1 MSFQRIAVIGL
12 NWLGD
17 AVMSEPCLRA
27 LKDAHPDAT
36 ITVVTKKSFA
46 PLYECIPS
54 VSGTI
59 TWADEHER
67 KNIHAPLKEGNF
79 DLAVILPRSFRSALG
94 PWKARIPTRLGYT
107 ADFRSWFLNRRV
119 NRSKDVLAIHRVGY
133 YLRLLFELGI
143 DAPITAPTLTVPD
156 SDHNWV
162 HDQVAPDASRVVA
175 FNPGATY
182 GLAKQ
187 WFPERYAEVARYT
200 IDSHDAQVVIVGGP
214 AEAKLGTRVAS
225 MIDRPD
231 RVLDL
236 SGRTTIPQLAGV
248 LQRADLLVTNDTG
261 PMHVAAAVDTPIVAI
276 FGSTDPTTTPPY
288 GDRNS
293 IVQHKV
299 DCSPCLLRECPLEG
313 HPCMT
318 GVETPTV
325 IESVDPW
332 IRSA

>member
-27 LKDAHPDAT
+27 LKNAYPDAD
-36 ITVVTKKSFA
+36 ITVVTKRPFA

-54 VSGTI
+54 VHGTLG
-59 TWADEHER
+59 WANESER
-67 KNIHAPLKEGNF
+67 KNIHVPLRDGNF
-79 DLAVILPRSFRSALG
+79 DLAVILPRSFRSAIG
-94 PWKARIPTRLGYT
+94 PWKAKIPTRLGYS

-119 NRSKDVLAIHRVGY
+119 KRSKDVLAIHRVGY
-133 YLRLLFELGI
+133 YLRLLLELGI
-143 DAPITAPTLTVPD
+143 DAPITAPALTVPD
-156 SDHNWV
+156 ADRAWV
-162 HDQVAPDASRVVA
+162 DGQIAPDTASLIA

-187 WFPERYAEVARYT
+187 WFPERYAEVARNT

-214 AEAKLGTRVAS
+214 AEAELGGRVAA

-236 SGRTTIPQLAGV
+236 SGKTSIPQLAGV

-293 IVQHKV
+293 IVRHKV

-318 GVETPTV
+318 GVETATV
-325 IESVDPW
+325 IESVDSW